1 MDKTKSLTP
10 LTYAVACN
18 KETEPPFSGR
28 FLQVGEQGSYLCRR
42 CGFPLW
48 QTSHQFPSHCGW
60 PSFDDRIPHAIQEI
74 PDSDGQRTEII
85 CERCHAHC
93 GHVFRGEGFTT
104 KNQRDCVNSVMLDFV
119 PFLDVKDTEEII
131 LAGGCFWGMDYWFS
145 KAPGVLLVECGY
157 TGGHQPYPCYED
169 VCNGQTGHFE
179 AIRVVFDNEKTN
191 TKTLYQLFF
200 NIHDATQKNGQGPDI
215 GSQYR
220 SAIFCFDSIQNKVAH
235 ELINILKNQ
244 SIDVSTQVLPVQ
256 IFWSA
261 ENHHQHYYQMK
272 KQRPYCHYPR
282 NVF

>member
-93 GHVFRGEGFTT
+93 GHVFRGEGFTI

-200 NIHDATQKNGQGPDI
+200 NIHNATQKNGQGPDI

-220 SAIFCFDSIQNKVAH
+220 SAIFCFNTIQNKVAH